1 MTEVERFETLRP
13 WLFQVAY
20 RMLGTASD
28 AEDVVQ
34 DAWLRYS
41 AVASSGIGSPKAYL
55 TTIVT
60 RLCLDRLKS
69 ARAQREAYVGPWLPE
84 PILTD
89 LRLQPEGPEQS
100 LALAESVTLA
110 FMLLLETLTPEERAV
125 FLLREVF
132 EYTHDEIAGM
142 LGTTAANCRQ
152 LLHRAKA
159 HVAARRPRF
168 RAATEEKRHL
178 VGRFVSALREG
189 NAEALSRV
197 LAEDV
202 GLWGDGG
209 GKVLAARRAVLGRA
223 QVLKMLL
230 GIRRTAPSA
239 GIALENVALEILE
252 VNGEPALVMRVA
264 GEVDSVYGCA
274 VADGAI
280 TAIRVVRNPEKL
292 TYLRRQLANGQ
303 VTSDTWPP
311 VS

>member
-1 MTEVERFETLRP
+1 MTEAERFEALRP
-13 WLFQVAY
+13 WLFQVGY

-41 AVASSGIGSPKAYL
+41 AAAPSGIDSPKAYL
-55 TTIVT
+55 TTVVT

-69 ARAQREAYVGPWLPE
+69 ARARREAYVGPWLPE

-89 LRLQPEGPEQS
+89 VRLQSGGPEQS

-132 EYTHDEIAGM
+132 EYTHDEIAAM
-142 LGTTAANCRQ
+142 LGTTAPGCRQ

-159 HVAARRPRF
+159 RVAAGRPRF

-178 VGRFVSALREG
+178 VARFVSALHEG

-209 GKVLAARRAVLGRA
+209 GKVLAARRPIFGRV

-252 VNGEPALVMRVA
+252 VNGEPALVIRVA
-264 GEVDSVYGCA
+264 GEVDSVYACA
-274 VADGAI
+274 IADGAI
-280 TAIRVVRNPEKL
+280 TALRVIRNPEKL
-292 TYLRRQLANGQ
+292 MYLRRQLANRQ
-303 VTSDTWPP
+303 VTSDTSPP

>member
-1 MTEVERFETLRP
+1 MTEAERFEALRP

-20 RMLGTASD
+20 RMLGAAGD

-41 AVASSGIGSPKAYL
+41 VAASSGIDSPKAYL

-69 ARAQREAYVGPWLPE
+69 ARARREAYVGPWLPE
-84 PILTD
+84 PILTEV
-89 LRLQPEGPEQS
+89 RLQSGGPEQS

-132 EYTHDEIAGM
+132 EHTHAEIAAM
-142 LGTTAANCRQ
+142 LGTNVASCRQ

-178 VGRFVSALREG
+178 VARFVSALREG
-189 NAEALSRV
+189 NTEALSRV

-209 GKVLAARRAVLGRA
+209 GKVLAARRPIFGRA

-239 GIALENVALEILE
+239 GIALEDVALEILE
-252 VNGEPALVMRVA
+252 VNGEPALVIRVA
-264 GEVDSVYGCA
+264 GEVDSVYACA
-274 VADGAI
+274 IADGAI

-292 TYLRRQLANGQ
+292 TYLRRQLANRQ

>member
-1 MTEVERFETLRP
+1 MTEVDTFETLRP
-13 WLFQVAY
+13 MLFQVAY

-41 AVASSGIGSPKAYL
+41 RASSSGIGSPKAYL

-69 ARAQREAYVGPWLPE
+69 ARAQREEYVGPWLPE

-89 LRLQPEGPEQS
+89 VRLQPGGPEQS
-100 LALAESVTLA
+100 LALAESVTVA

-132 EYTHDEIAGM
+132 EYTHDEIAAM
-142 LGTTAANCRQ
+142 LGTTAASCRQ
-152 LLHRAKA
+152 RLRRAKA
-159 HVAARRPRF
+159 HVAAGRPRF
-168 RAATEEKRHL
+168 RPATEEKRHL
-178 VGRFVSALREG
+178 VGRFVSALRDG

-209 GKVLAARRAVLGRA
+209 GKVLAARRPVVGRA
-223 QVLKMLL
+223 RCSRCCS
-230 GIRRTAPSA
+230 GFAGRRRLPGSRSRAWRS
-239 GIALENVALEILE
+239 
-252 VNGEPALVMRVA
+252 R
-264 GEVDSVYGCA
+264 SS
-274 VADGAI
+274 
-280 TAIRVVRNPEKL
+280 R
-292 TYLRRQLANGQ
+292 
-303 VTSDTWPP
+303 
-311 VS
+311 

>member
-1 MTEVERFETLRP
+1 MTDVERFETLRP
-13 WLFQVAY
+13 RLFEVAY

-41 AVASSGIGSPKAYL
+41 AAPSSGVGSPKAYL

-69 ARAQREAYVGPWLPE
+69 ARAQRETYVGPWLPE

-89 LRLQPEGPEQS
+89 VRLLHEGPEQS

-132 EYTHDEIAGM
+132 EYTHDEIAAM
-142 LGTTAANCRQ
+142 LGMTAAGCRQ

-168 RAATEEKRHL
+168 RAATEEKRQL
-178 VGRFVSALREG
+178 VGRFVSALRQG
-189 NAEALSRV
+189 NAEALTRV

-209 GKVLAARRAVLGRA
+209 GKVLAARRPVLGRTG
-223 QVLKMLL
+223 VLNLLL

-239 GIALENVALEILE
+239 GIALEDVALEILD
-252 VNGEPALVMRVA
+252 VNGEPAVVIRVA
-264 GEVDSVYGCA
+264 GEVDSVYACA
-274 VADGAI
+274 IADGAI
-280 TAIRVVRNPEKL
+280 TAIRVVRNPDKL
-292 TYLRRQLANGQ
+292 AYLRRQLADGQ
-303 VTSDTWPP
+303 VTRDRRPP
-311 VS
+311 VA

>member
-1 MTEVERFETLRP
+1 VNDDRIEGFETLRP
-13 WLFQVAY
+13 LLFHVAY

-41 AVASSGIGSPKAYL
+41 TADSSGIGSPKAYL

-69 ARAQREAYVGPWLPE
+69 ARAQREEYVGPWLPE

-89 LRLQPEGPEQS
+89 VRLLPQGPEQS

-132 EYTHDEIAGM
+132 EYTHGEIAAM
-142 LGTTAANCRQ
+142 LGTTAASCRQ

-168 RAATEEKRHL
+168 RAGTEEKRQL

-189 NAEALSRV
+189 NAEALTRV

-202 GLWGDGG
+202 GMWGDGG
-209 GKVLAARRAVLGRA
+209 GKVLAARRPVLGRA
-223 QVLKMLL
+223 QVLNLLL

-239 GIALENVALEILE
+239 GVALEDVALEILE
-252 VNGEPALVMRVA
+252 VNSEPAVIVRVA
-264 GEVDSVYGCA
+264 GEVDSVYACA
-274 VADGAI
+274 IVDGAI

-292 TYLRRQLANGQ
+292 TYLRRQLAGLR
-303 VTSDTWPP
+303 D
-311 VS
+311 